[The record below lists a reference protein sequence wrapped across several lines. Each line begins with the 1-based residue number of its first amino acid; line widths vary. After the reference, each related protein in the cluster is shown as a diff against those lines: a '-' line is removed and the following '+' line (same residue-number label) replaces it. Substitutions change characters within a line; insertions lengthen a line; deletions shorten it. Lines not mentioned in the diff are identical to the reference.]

1 VAEGDKRSVLVVE
14 DNPAALK
21 LFRLA
26 LESEGYS
33 VLSAFDARTALEQ
46 AAASLPDLVLQD
58 LVLPDMD
65 GLTLLRALRSLPNG
79 KSIPIVAISGFKTLL
94 DQAKDEP
101 HGFDATLIK
110 PVQPSTLVELVSNYL
125 PLPVASDEGFGA
137 GKSILVID
145 DDRIQLKLARL
156 RLEHAGFS
164 VRVAS
169 DGVSALEEA
178 ARQPPDVVLCD
189 VLMPGTDGYEL
200 CQELRNV
207 PGLEQVPVLLV
218 SAYYGGPQD
227 EQLARTVGARALVTR
242 TPELEE
248 VLEALRRVMT
258 SAGGPGS
265 VRRAPPEHVDL
276 PKEQH
281 AARVMAQLRRQAH
294 ANAGFAEKAEL
305 QSAQL
310 SILAGIAAALLRSE
324 DVEAAFGE
332 VLSACLDAG
341 GISRGALYR
350 LEEGQPLT
358 LTQAIGFPDSADEAL
373 ELAFGCSERVSQA
386 GHGVVVV
393 IGGSASE
400 TASER
405 EFFARAG
412 LTNAVFIP
420 FLEGERCIGAL
431 LLGSSTT
438 ELEARELTVFARAIG
453 AHISQALAL
462 TESFSRLRDAAEA
475 GRVLAASLDLDETLA
490 ALAQLATARLAD
502 VCEIELVGKEP
513 CVYTAG
519 RSCDPTLGYRIQQVR
534 AAYPRLDAGASGDQV
549 TPPRSVLVAS
559 ITEERLQET
568 AQNAEHLELLRGLG
582 LKSEIIIPLLARGRL
597 LGIVSFGRVLEGR
610 AFTPRDLVAAEDLAS
625 RAAVA
630 IDNASLYKIAQDASR
645 MKDEFLATVSHE
657 LRTPLTAI
665 LGWARLLSGGLAAP
679 KCEHAYQVIERNA
692 RAQAQL
698 IEDLLDTSRIISGQ
712 MRLELKITDL
722 TRIIDQAVE
731 SLKPTLEL
739 KNIQLRRVVPKI
751 PIRIRADAARL
762 QQIIW
767 NLLFNAAKF
776 TPSGGHVEIAVE
788 QREAHVQVSVT
799 DDGQGIEPEFLE
811 FVFDRFKQAEG
822 GITRAHGGLG
832 LGLSITRHLAE
843 LHGGSI
849 SVHSEGKGRG
859 AAFKVQ
865 FPLTPALVESTPPRA
880 PEPRRR
886 ASHHSS
892 EIADVA
898 VLVVD
903 DDDDARELMLEAL
916 LGYGAR
922 VSGAASVAEA
932 LAAVAQQRP
941 DVLLSDIGMPG
952 EDGYSLIRR
961 IRTLAPC
968 DGGTIPAAA
977 ITAYNRSEDRLLA
990 LDAGFQ
996 LHLAKPIDPSDL
1008 VATVVSLRRMAAG
1021 AKLA

>member
-1 VAEGDKRSVLVVE
+1 VLEGAKRSVLVVE

-21 LFRLA
+21 LFRAA
-26 LESEGYS
+26 LEGEGYS
-33 VLSAFDARTALEQ
+33 VLAAFDARMALEQ
-46 AAASLPDLVLQD
+46 AARRLPDLVLQD

-65 GLTLLRALRSLPNG
+65 GLTLLRALRALPNG
-79 KSIPIVAISGFKTLL
+79 KEIPIIAVSGFKTLL
-94 DQAKDEP
+94 AQAKDEP
-101 HGFDATLIK
+101 HGFDATLVK
-110 PVQPSTLVELVSNYL
+110 PVQPAALVELVANYL
-125 PLPVASDEGFGA
+125 PPPSRVAGFGA
-137 GKSILVID
+137 GKSILVVD
-145 DDRIQLKLARL
+145 DDRVQLKLARL

-169 DGVSALEEA
+169 DGRAALEEA
-178 ARQPPDVVLCD
+178 ARQPPDIVLCD
-189 VLMPGTDGYEL
+189 VLMPGADGYEL
-200 CQELRNV
+200 CQELRRL
-207 PGLEQVPVLLV
+207 PGLERVPVVLV
-218 SAYYGGPQD
+218 SAYYGGAED
-227 EQLARTVGARALVTR
+227 EQLARSVGARALVTR
-242 TPELEE
+242 TPELGE
-248 VLEALRRVMT
+248 VLDALRRVIN
-258 SAGGPGS
+258 SGGEPGS
-265 VRRAPPEHVDL
+265 VRGAQLERVDL
-276 PKEQH
+276 PKDQQVE
-281 AARVMAQLRRQAH
+281 RVMAQLKRQAH
-294 ANAGFAEKAEL
+294 ASAGFAEKAAL

-332 VLSACLDAG
+332 VLSACLEAG

-350 LEEGQPLT
+350 LDDAQELE
-358 LTQAIGFPDSADEAL
+358 LTQALGFPDAAAEAL
-373 ELAFGCSERVSQA
+373 GCAFGCSERVTHA
-386 GHGVVVV
+386 GQGMVVVV
-393 IGGSASE
+393 GGSSSA
-400 TASER
+400 TPAER
-405 EFFARAG
+405 DSFVRAG
-412 LTNAVFIP
+412 LTAAVFIP

-438 ELEARELTVFARAIG
+438 ELEERELTVFARAIG

-490 ALAQLATARLAD
+490 ALARLATGRLAD

-513 CVYTAG
+513 CVYIAG
-519 RSCDPTLGYRIQQVR
+519 RVCDPSLGRRIQQVR
-534 AAYPRLDAGASGDQV
+534 VSYPRLVAGASSEDAPV
-549 TPPRSVLVAS
+549 SVRSELVAS
-559 ITEERLQET
+559 ITDERLRET
-568 AQNAEHLELLRGLG
+568 ARNAEHLQLLRGLG
-582 LKSEIIIPLLARGRL
+582 LKSEIIVPLLGRGRL
-597 LGIVSFGRVLEGR
+597 LGIVSFARVLDGR
-610 AFTPRDLVAAEDLAS
+610 AFTPRDQLAAEDLAS

-665 LGWARLLSGGLAAP
+665 LGWAHLLSGGLANA
-679 KCEHAYQVIERNA
+679 KREHAYQVIERNA

-712 MRLELKITDL
+712 MRLDLKLTDL
-722 TRIIDQAVE
+722 TRIVEQAAE

-739 KNIQLRRVVPKI
+739 KNLQLRRVLPGA

-776 TPSGGHVEIAVE
+776 TPTGGNVEIRVE
-788 QREAHVQVSVT
+788 PCDSHVTVWVT
-799 DDGQGIEPEFLE
+799 DDGQGIEPEFLP

-832 LGLSITRHLAE
+832 LGLSIARHLAE

-849 SVHSEGKGRG
+849 SVQSEGKGRG
-859 AAFKVQ
+859 AAFEVQ
-865 FPLTPALVESTPPRA
+865 LPLTTDPVEAAPSRTP
-880 PEPRRR
+880 EVSRRR
-886 ASHHSS
+886 LHPAS

-916 LGYGAR
+916 VGHGAR
-922 VSGAASVAEA
+922 VSGAASAAEA
-932 LAAVAQQRP
+932 LAVVAEERP
-941 DVLLSDIGMPG
+941 DILLSDIGMPG

-996 LHLAKPIDPSDL
+996 LHLAKPVDPSDL
-1008 VATVVSLRRMAAG
+1008 VAAVVRLRRMAAG
-1021 AKLA
+1021 TKPA